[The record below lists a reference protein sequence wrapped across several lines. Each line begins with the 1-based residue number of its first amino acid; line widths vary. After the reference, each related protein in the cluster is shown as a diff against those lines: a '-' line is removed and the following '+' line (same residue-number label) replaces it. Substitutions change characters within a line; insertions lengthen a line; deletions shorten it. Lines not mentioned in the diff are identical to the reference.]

1 MPPGGPYRPP
11 GNSSSTVA
19 ALVCGGLVLTL
30 LAVLGLG
37 FVAGWFDDDKNKND
51 DRASSEAASDGASD
65 GESERRGRD
74 PGAGG
79 SDDSAG
85 ADADADPDGST
96 GSGGSAGSGRNRPAP
111 DPSASAFQR
120 VKAGNCLTVYDTGR
134 GGSGSV
140 AWSSD
145 TPPAAVDCSSTD
157 ALMHVSRV
165 TSSASSCATGTDK
178 AWWSYNGADGSSTVL
193 CLTRQYHKNYCLLGT
208 QNGSGQSAT
217 VRIGQLTAVDC
228 KAKKVPK
235 PYNQVMR
242 ITGVYRATAGTD
254 ANSCVRAQGDQTLY
268 YAWKVNEGKTLL
280 CTMIYRGS

>member
-1 MPPGGPYRPP
+1 M
-11 GNSSSTVA
+11 A
-19 ALVCGGLVLTL
+19 AMVCGGLVLAL
-30 LAVLGLG
+30 LAVLGIG
-37 FVAGWFDDDKNKND
+37 FVAGWFDDDKDKND
-51 DRASSEAASDGASD
+51 DRASSEAAAD

-74 PGAGG
+74 PGSGG
-79 SDDSAG
+79 SGDSPG
-85 ADADADPDGST
+85 ADADDST
-96 GSGGSAGSGRNRPAP
+96 GSGGSAGSGADRPAP

-120 VKAGNCLTVYDTGR
+120 VKAGSCLTVYDTGR

-140 AWSSD
+140 VWSSD

-178 AWWSYNGADGSSTVL
+178 AWWSYNGTDGSSTVL

-208 QNGSGQSAT
+208 QNGSGRSAT
-217 VRIGQLTAVDC
+217 VRLGQLTAVDC
-228 KAKKVPK
+228 KAKTVPK
-235 PYNQVMR
+235 PYNQVMH
-242 ITGVYRATAGTD
+242 ITGVYRADAGTN
-254 ANSCVRAQGDQTLY
+254 ANNCVRAQGDQTLY